1 MTPKGMLALLSLTA
15 FLCLA
20 QSGSRAARRWAIYER
35 EMQSPVEDPPD
46 AWEPAE
52 FAFARLRYRAYR
64 RGGPYQRWG
73 IDSNKSERQ
82 FMQGVRRLTRIDAR
96 SVEEIVDID
105 SDSIYDWPFLY
116 AVAVGDWVL
125 TEPQAARLR
134 TFFERGGF
142 MMVDDFHAEREWD
155 NFMAGVKRILAGHA
169 VIDLEDD
176 HPIFHTVYDLSKR
189 VRVPGYNVVYSGQ
202 VERGGVNPRWRAV
215 IDEKGRVQIA
225 ICFNMDLGDAWEFA
239 DDPQYPEQYASM
251 AYRMG
256 VNYILYS
263 LTH

>member
-1 MTPKGMLALLSLTA
+1 MLALLGLA
-15 FLCLA
+15 AVLCAA
-20 QSGSRAARRWAIYER
+20 QTGSRAGRRWAVYER
-35 EMQSPVEDPPD
+35 EMQTPIDDPPG
-46 AWEPAE
+46 AWDPAE

-73 IDSNKSERQ
+73 IDANRAERL

-125 TEPQAARLR
+125 SEPQAARLR
-134 TFFERGGF
+134 AWFERGGF
-142 MMVDDFHAEREWD
+142 LMVDDFHAEREWEQ
-155 NFMAGVKRILAGHA
+155 FMNGVRSILPGRA

-189 VRVPGYNVVYSGQ
+189 VRVPGYNVVFSGG
-202 VERGGVNPRWRAV
+202 VERGGVDPRWRAV
-215 IDEKGRVQIA
+215 VDDKGRVLIA

-251 AYRMG
+251 AFRMG
-256 VNYILYS
+256 VNYILYAF
-263 LTH
+263 TH